1 LEKLRVLVAE
11 DHDSVR
17 GILVSLLQSEFVVV
31 ASVGD
36 GEKLVKAAALL
47 RPDVI
52 VSDILMP
59 RKDGLAARAE
69 LLSMGIE
76 LPFVFV
82 TMMDP
87 HLLSPL
93 PETISYIHKSDLIS
107 ELNDSVRAVARGEIY
122 LSRLFREMW
131 GNP

>member
-17 GILVSLLQSEFVVV
+17 GILVSLLQSEFAVV
-31 ASVGD
+31 AAIGD
-36 GEKLVKAAALL
+36 GEKLVKAADLL

-59 RKDGLAARAE
+59 LKDGLSARAE

-76 LPFVFV
+76 VPFVFV
-82 TMMDP
+82 TLMDP
-87 HLLSPL
+87 RLLSPL
-93 PETISYIHKSDLIS
+93 PGTISYIHKSDLIS

-122 LSRLFREMW
+122 LSRSFREMW

>member
-17 GILVSLLQSEFVVV
+17 GILVSLLQSEFEVV
-31 ASVGD
+31 AAIGD
-36 GEKLVKAAALL
+36 GEKLVKAVGLL

-52 VSDILMP
+52 VSDVLMP
-59 RKDGLAARAE
+59 LKDGLAARAE

-76 LPFVFV
+76 VPFVFV

>member
-1 LEKLRVLVAE
+1 MEKLRVLVAE

-17 GILVSLLQSEFVVV
+17 GILVSLLQSEFEVV
-31 ASVGD
+31 AAIGD
-36 GEKLVKAAALL
+36 GEKLVKAVGLL

-52 VSDILMP
+52 VSDVLMP
-59 RKDGLAARAE
+59 LKDGLAARAE

-76 LPFVFV
+76 VPFVFV